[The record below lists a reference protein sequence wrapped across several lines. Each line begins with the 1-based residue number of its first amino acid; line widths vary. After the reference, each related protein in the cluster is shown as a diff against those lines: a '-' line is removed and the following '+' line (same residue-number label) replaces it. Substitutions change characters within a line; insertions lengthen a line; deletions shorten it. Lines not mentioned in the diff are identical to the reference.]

1 MRSAFCSAAVYSV
14 LHFAAQQLCAF
25 CNLQR
30 SSVLQFAAPLRHI
43 ARVRVSVIRAAS
55 TAFCILQR
63 CALAAVVHLSRWNG
77 GMRRPASLGT
87 NNAVSSIALKMK
99 SFTSSSVFHLSRVS
113 RCEVHAVFE
122 VYGKWMKETKA
133 DDTTRLNLGVHDRSL
148 LSFHIFFKGSSPC
161 LFFQQAV
168 AIQCN
173 VNWEVSGRPGSHWLW
188 LHGTWYRVVYSFRLG
203 PHCSCTLSHRSKFD
217 RRPSLRLSRHVGG
230 LPCILPVFLALNRSF
245 IAWEMTS
252 WFPLAMTPRHTI
264 SRLLFGLSLVELVD
278 AIYGSTTELPSCGA
292 CRCAVHSCL

>member
-1 MRSAFCSAAVYSV
+1 MHDRSLLSCYFFFKAHRPSPASARHPLSFLARRERCAAFNLVKRPIYALMRSAFCSAAVYSV

-43 ARVRVSVIRAAS
+43 ARVRVSVPRAAS

-77 GMRRPASLGT
+77 GMRRPAPLGT

-99 SFTSSSVFHLSRVS
+99 SFMSSSVFHLSWVS
-113 RCEVHAVFE
+113 CCEVHAVIE

-148 LSFHIFFKGSSPC
+148 LSFHLFFKDLC
-161 LFFQQAV
+161 
-168 AIQCN
+168 
-173 VNWEVSGRPGSHWLW
+173 
-188 LHGTWYRVVYSFRLG
+188 RV
-203 PHCSCTLSHRSKFD
+203 
-217 RRPSLRLSRHVGG
+217 
-230 LPCILPVFLALNRSF
+230 
-245 IAWEMTS
+245 
-252 WFPLAMTPRHTI
+252 
-264 SRLLFGLSLVELVD
+264 LVV
-278 AIYGSTTELPSCGA
+278 
-292 CRCAVHSCL
+292 